1 MKSLFRALEL
11 SGIFAVLAVIG
22 AGMYLYTSWLWIMLF
37 FMAYIL
43 HGLFFADHI
52 YYRRRCDYQWE
63 VDSKDSQQAVF
74 NDSVL
79 MLPESLRTGG
89 HTVFLRVKISAKFSG
104 KLFDP
109 ALRILSNGQK
119 YAQFFERSCKGFRY
133 INLTPAIEALEYAET
148 LSLSGRHCRF
158 DKKNAEL
165 IAFKKPDLVGKKVL
179 FISPHAD
186 DAEIAAFGLY
196 KNTDS
201 LVVTITA
208 GEAEPETF
216 DRYISDNKQA
226 AIMKGRVRAWDS
238 IMVPQWA
245 GLKSDRVIQ
254 LGYFC
259 KHLKKMYD
267 SPEQTI
273 SSEYAG
279 VSDTRV
285 FREFN
290 HIKLASDNHGT
301 ASWQQLVDD
310 LAELVALFKPDYV
323 VTPHLNVD
331 AHQDHRYSTAAI
343 QEAIINSRRTDVF
356 FMYYANHLANTDM
369 YPFGPSG
376 SIVSLPPVT
385 GDAVKLSGAFSYTL
399 NDSEQKNKIMAIEM
413 NHDLRRPVRF
423 KKWLR
428 KCLQKALIKRYQP
441 DYGEDE
447 FFRKAIRTNELF
459 FY

>member
-1 MKSLFRALEL
+1 
-11 SGIFAVLAVIG
+11 
-22 AGMYLYTSWLWIMLF
+22 
-37 FMAYIL
+37 
-43 HGLFFADHI
+43 
-52 YYRRRCDYQWE
+52 
-63 VDSKDSQQAVF
+63 
-74 NDSVL
+74 
-79 MLPESLRTGG
+79 
-89 HTVFLRVKISAKFSG
+89 
-104 KLFDP
+104 
-109 ALRILSNGQK
+109 
-119 YAQFFERSCKGFRY
+119 
-133 INLTPAIEALEYAET
+133 
-148 LSLSGRHCRF
+148 
-158 DKKNAEL
+158 
-165 IAFKKPDLVGKKVL
+165 
-179 FISPHAD
+179 
-186 DAEIAAFGLY
+186 
-196 KNTDS
+196 
-201 LVVTITA
+201 
-208 GEAEPETF
+208 
-216 DRYISDNKQA
+216 
-226 AIMKGRVRAWDS
+226 
-238 IMVPQWA
+238 
-245 GLKSDRVIQ
+245 
-254 LGYFC
+254 
-259 KHLKKMYD
+259 MYD